1 VYKIYCDFDE
11 TITVR
16 DVGSQILSQ
25 FGTPVAFEIWKD
37 FDAGSKGAAEC
48 LSIACSSV
56 SGFTT
61 NDLERIA
68 DAQTLRPGFVEFA
81 EFCRSLGIE
90 LRIASDG
97 CSCYIRTI
105 LEKQGLSDIPFWT
118 NTVEVQDDGT
128 LSQDFTHQ
136 REGCD
141 RCASCKCSLLLTTS
155 DDSDTIVYVGD
166 GYSDW
171 CPAMMADV
179 VFACRDLK
187 RECGELG
194 IPHHPF
200 EDFLEVRAILETYLK
215 ERPKYRREQAHR
227 RRKDLIT
234 IE

>member
-1 VYKIYCDFDE
+1 MYKVYCDFDE
-11 TITVR
+11 TISTR
-16 DVGSQILSQ
+16 DVGTQIIQ
-25 FGTPVAFEIWKD
+25 RFGTLEAFEIWKD
-37 FDAGSKGAAEC
+37 FDSGIKSAAEC
-48 LSIACSSV
+48 L
-56 SGFTT
+56 
-61 NDLERIA
+61 RIA
-68 DAQTLRPGFVEFA
+68 LGTVSNMDVASAEELFA
-81 EFCRSLGIE
+81 EQQLKTGFIEFTEFCKSKNIE

-97 CSCYIRTI
+97 FSCYIDSI
-105 LEKQGLSDIPFWT
+105 LRRHKLAIPIWT
-118 NTVEVQDDGT
+118 NDIEIQRDGT
-128 LSQDFTHQ
+128 LSANFPNE

-141 RCASCKCSLLLTTS
+141 RCASCKCALLLTTS

-187 RECGELG
+187 RQCGELG

-200 EDFLEVRAILETYLK
+200 EDFHEVKAILENYLQD
-215 ERPKYRREQAHR
+215 RPKYRREQAHR